1 MSDSNVNT
9 PNSNINGDNNSNN
22 TTISDYAQKIR
33 NIAQIYENRDR
44 SPFNPDEP
52 FYSVV
57 PMFPYPS
64 GKIHMGHVRNYA
76 ITNAVTQYK
85 KSQGIAV
92 FHPIGFDSFGLPA
105 ENAAIKNHVSP
116 KVWTERN
123 IEQMSADFK
132 HAGFDFNWD
141 NAIYT
146 HQYDY
151 YRFEQD
157 IFKKAWARGLIY
169 KKEQYV
175 NYDPVDKTVLSNEQV
190 QNGLGWRTGAK
201 VIRKKIPMYFFDM
214 KRYAHRLFHDLDTLK
229 AWPKKV
235 IEMQKSWINLQEG
248 MAMTYSFDNANTEN
262 SISSIAIFKADKIS
276 PEKIQNVIVGI
287 NHPWVQNWEN
297 HPDFMAWSKEQSQGS
312 VSQKENF
319 GKKVHFATGCAV
331 SFYDNETHTHI
342 DNIPVIIDMNLDD
355 ECRFDTITSPAIE
368 PTHKMGIGTEVS
380 RERHTFIGLKD
391 WCISRQR
398 YWGNP
403 IPVVHCEDCGD
414 VISDNVML
422 PDNLI
427 PDGSGNILDKTP
439 EYYQCECP
447 QCQKPAT
454 RCTDTM
460 DTFVQSSWY
469 FHRYINPQSDMM
481 IPKPDNQIDHY
492 VGGVEHA
499 TMHLIYTRFFHK
511 MLADFGMVT
520 TGEPIKKLTTQGM
533 VCKKY
538 MKEDGTMASAKMSK
552 SIGNIVEPNA
562 YIDRYGSDAVQMFMI
577 FAAPPDQNFDFED
590 AGIVGSYR
598 FIEEVYRYFFEE
610 NKAPKTIDEQ
620 ASLQVMQKMQQY
632 VAKEFDGRF
641 NLNTIVPQI
650 MIAFKAMKRTQ
661 FQTPEIKEE
670 VEKMFVNNFRIFA
683 PQLGYYIHQYCFKPK
698 NETKIGVKM

>member
-1 MSDSNVNT
+1 MS
-9 PNSNINGDNNSNN
+9 
-22 TTISDYAQKIR
+22 YQEKITE
-33 NIAQIYENRDR
+33 IAQAYQNCARAEVDINQ
-44 SPFNPDEP
+44 P
-52 FYSVV
+52 FYYVV

-76 ITNAVTQYK
+76 ITNAVAQYK

-105 ENAAIKNHVSP
+105 ENAAIKNQVAP
-116 KVWTERN
+116 AVWTQNN
-123 IEQMSADFK
+123 IVQMSADFR
-132 HAGFDFNWD
+132 HAGFDFDWSHTLN
-141 NAIYT
+141 T

-151 YRFEQD
+151 YHFEQE
-157 IFKKAWARGLIY
+157 IFRKAWATGLIY

-248 MAMTYSFDNANTEN
+248 IAITYSFDNGM
-262 SISSIAIFKADKIS
+262 SDISIFKADKMR

-297 HPDFMAWSKEQSQGS
+297 HPEFMAWSKEQSQGS

-319 GKKVHFATGCAV
+319 GKKVHFATGCVV
-331 SFYDNETHTHI
+331 SFYDNETQTRI

-355 ECRFDTITSPAIE
+355 ECRFDTVTSPAIE
-368 PTHKMGIGTEVS
+368 PTHSNEIGTEVF
-380 RERHTFIGLKD
+380 REPHTFIGLKD

-403 IPVVHCEDCGD
+403 IPVIHCEDCGD
-414 VISDNVML
+414 VVSDNVRL

-447 QCQKPAT
+447 QCHKPAT

-481 IPKPDNQIDHY
+481 IPKADNQIDHY

-511 MLADFGMVT
+511 MLKDFGMVKT
-520 TGEPIKKLTTQGM
+520 DEPIKKLTTQGM

-552 SIGNIVEPNA
+552 SIGNIVEPNE
-562 YIDRYGSDAVQMFMI
+562 YINQYGSDAVQMFMI

-598 FIEEVYRYFFEE
+598 FIEDVYRYFFEE
-610 NKAPKTIDEQ
+610 NKAPKTQDEKTTLQ
-620 ASLQVMQKMQQY
+620 AMKKMQDY
-632 VAKEFDGRF
+632 VVKEFDNRF

-650 MIAFKAMKRTQ
+650 MVAFKAMKRTE
-661 FQTPEIKEE
+661 FQTAEIKEE
-670 VEKMFVNNFRIFA
+670 IEKIFVNNFSIFA
-683 PQLGYYIHQYCFKPK
+683 PQLGHYIKKYIFKPECENK
-698 NETKIGVKM
+698 HSEKKGIKI

>member
-1 MSDSNVNT
+1 M
-9 PNSNINGDNNSNN
+9 P
-22 TTISDYAQKIR
+22 YQEKITE
-33 NIAQIYENRDR
+33 IAQIYHARPQNEVDITQ
-44 SPFNPDEP
+44 P
-52 FYSVV
+52 FYYVV

-64 GKIHMGHVRNYA
+64 GKIHMGHVRNYS
-76 ITNAVTQYK
+76 ITNAVAQYK
-85 KSQGIAV
+85 KSQGIPV

-105 ENAAIKNHVSP
+105 ENAAIKN
-116 KVWTERN
+116 KVAPATWTHNN
-123 IEQMSADFK
+123 IEQMTQDFQ
-132 HAGFDFNWD
+132 HAGFDFDWSHTLN
-141 NAIYT
+141 T
-146 HQYDY
+146 HQYQY
-151 YRFEQD
+151 YHFEQE
-157 IFKKAWARGLIY
+157 IFRKAWAKGLIY

-214 KRYAHRLFHDLDTLK
+214 KSYARRLYEELDNLK
-229 AWPKKV
+229 GWPKKV
-235 IEMQKSWINLQEG
+235 IEMQRSWINLQEG
-248 MAMTYSFDNANTEN
+248 IAISYSFDTINVNENNANNPINTMEAL
-262 SISSIAIFKADKIS
+262 SIFKADKTR
-276 PEKIQNVIVGI
+276 PEQIQNVIVGI
-287 NHPWVQNWEN
+287 NHPWVKNWEN
-297 HPDFMAWSKEQSQGS
+297 NADFIAWSSEQSQGS

-319 GKKVHFATGCAV
+319 GKKVHFATGYAV
-331 SFYDNETHTHI
+331 SFNDKESNTTIE
-342 DNIPVIIDMNLDD
+342 NIPVIIDMNLDD
-355 ECRFDTITSPAIE
+355 ECRFDTSTSPAMNITNMNSQ
-368 PTHKMGIGTEVS
+368 PVARGTEVS
-380 RERHTFIGLKD
+380 REAHTFIGLKD

-403 IPVVHCEDCGD
+403 IPMIHCEDCGD
-414 VISDNVML
+414 VVSDNITL

-447 QCQKPAT
+447 QCHKPAT

-469 FHRYINPQSDMM
+469 FHRYINPHASEM
-481 IPKPDNQIDHY
+481 IAKPDNQIDHY

-520 TGEPIKKLTTQGM
+520 TQEPIKKLTTQGM

-538 MKEDGTMASAKMSK
+538 QKEDGSFASAKMSK
-552 SIGNIVEPNA
+552 SIGNIVEPNE
-562 YIDRYGSDAVQMFMI
+562 YIDQYGSDAVQMFMI

-598 FIEEVYRYFFEE
+598 FIEDVYRYFFEE
-610 NKAPKTIDEQ
+610 NKAPKTQSED
-620 ASLQVMQKMQQY
+620 ATLAVMQKMQQY

-641 NLNTIVPQI
+641 NLNTIIPQI
-650 MIAFKAMKRTQ
+650 MVAFKAMKKTE
-661 FQTPEIKEE
+661 FATPEVKHE
-670 VEKMFVNNFRIFA
+670 VEKIFVQNFSIFA
-683 PQLGYYIHQYCFKPK
+683 PQLGHYIKEYVFKPQVQNK
-698 NETKIGVKM
+698 VAVKM